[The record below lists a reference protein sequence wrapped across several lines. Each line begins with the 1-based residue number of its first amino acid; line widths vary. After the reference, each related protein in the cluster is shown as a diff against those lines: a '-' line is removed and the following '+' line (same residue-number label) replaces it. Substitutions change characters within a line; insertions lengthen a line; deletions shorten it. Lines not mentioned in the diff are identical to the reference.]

1 MERVLAGSA
10 NPEAMVTAYAALRGE
25 VPATEGVDA
34 SELRS
39 PLTASIRTRSPASR
53 RCT

>member
-10 NPEAMVTAYAALRGE
+10 DPEAMVTAYAALRGE
-25 VPATEGVDA
+25 VPATEGVDV
-34 SELRS
+34 LRTAFA
-39 PLTASIRTRSPASR
+39 LTASIRTRSPASR